1 MSDANEAHD
10 TAGAVD
16 AEGRPVD
23 PAPEGPLARVENYV
37 RAHPLAS
44 LMIALGIGYVIGR
57 LRAVA

>member
-23 PAPEGPLARVENYV
+23 PAPEGTLSRVKYYV
-37 RAHPLAS
+37 RAQPLAS
-44 LMIALGIGYVIGR
+44 LMIALGVGDVVGR
-57 LRAVA
+57 IRAVV